1 MPNPCHLL
9 EPFTQ
14 IIIAMIVGMVFK
26 DRKHLIPMFLI
37 EPWCL
42 EVVGVEDHVL
52 TSMGSRFLLCCVE
65 ELGPYP
71 LSPKALTLSS
81 RFAGRT
87 RVFCIPSWRK
97 RSKSLLPRS
106 AMNWAT
112 ISLLRF

>member
-9 EPFTQ
+9 EPFPQ
-14 IIIAMIVGMVFK
+14 IIIAMIAGMVFEH
-26 DRKHLIPMFLI
+26 RKHLIPMFLI

-52 TSMGSRFLLCCVE
+52 TSTGSRFLLCCLE

-81 RFAGRT
+81 RFTGRT
-87 RVFCIPSWRK
+87 RTGSCFRLHPPMHPSNVTPTMQPHAICW
-97 RSKSLLPRS
+97 
-106 AMNWAT
+106 
-112 ISLLRF
+112 

>member
-9 EPFTQ
+9 EPFPQ
-14 IIIAMIVGMVFK
+14 IIIAMIAGMVFK

-52 TSMGSRFLLCCVE
+52 TSTGSRFLLCCLE

-71 LSPKALTLSS
+71 LAPKALTLSS

-87 RVFCIPSWRK
+87 RKIGF
-97 RSKSLLPRS
+97 KSITE
-106 AMNWAT
+106 N
-112 ISLLRF
+112 ID

>member
-1 MPNPCHLL
+1 M
-9 EPFTQ
+9 
-14 IIIAMIVGMVFK
+14 IAGMVFK
-26 DRKHLIPMFLI
+26 DRKHLVPMFLI

-87 RVFCIPSWRK
+87 RM
-97 RSKSLLPRS
+97 L
-106 AMNWAT
+106 WARWNACAWAELARVGWSELAWT
-112 ISLLRF
+112 Q